1 MKTVYSRGL
10 LHHFISTSSIA
21 EFLEETMK
29 TIIVALVVMYSALEP
44 HSAFGL
50 QPILGISSAY
60 SFTQASDAQKRA
72 DEIVASLN
80 KKKEKVKEKYGVRKE
95 KYKEVRCEP
104 VIKANPSEHSGTYEV
119 SDLGLGHSLTI
130 RVGNDG
136 RVDASGYEPTE
147 GGVKEARQFALR
159 DARIDG
165 ALLTGEKVYTDGAV
179 EKFEGVF
186 IKRTVLN
193 SPMDDG
199 VSSFGLGVVGRQIV
213 IAGLTLDK
221 LFYQLKE

>member
-1 MKTVYSRGL
+1 
-10 LHHFISTSSIA
+10 
-21 EFLEETMK
+21 MK
-29 TIIVALVVMYSALEP
+29 TIIVTLLVIYSAVEP
-44 HSAFGL
+44 NSAFGPL
-50 QPILGISSAY
+50 PILGISPAY
-60 SFTQASDAQKRA
+60 SSTQVSDAQKKA

-104 VIKANPSEHSGTYEV
+104 VVKADPSEYSGAYEA
-119 SDLGLGHSLTI
+119 SDLGLGYSLTI

-136 RVDASGYEPTE
+136 RVDGFGYEPAET
-147 GGVKEARQFALR
+147 GVKEARQFVLR
-159 DARIDG
+159 NARVEG
-165 ALLTGEKVYTDGAV
+165 ALLTAEKVYVDGAV

-193 SPMDDG
+193 SPTEEG

-213 IAGLTLDK
+213 IGGLTLDK
-221 LFYQLKE
+221 IFYQLKR

>member
-1 MKTVYSRGL
+1 
-10 LHHFISTSSIA
+10 
-21 EFLEETMK
+21 MK
-29 TIIVALVVMYSALEP
+29 TIIVTLLVIYFARG
-44 HSAFGL
+44 HNTAFGL
-50 QPILGISSAY
+50 LPIPGISSAY
-60 SFTQASDAQKRA
+60 SSTQAADAQKRA

-80 KKKEKVKEKYGVRKE
+80 KKKEMVKEKYGVRKE

-119 SDLGLGHSLTI
+119 SDLGLGYSLTI

-159 DARIDG
+159 DARIEG

-186 IKRTVLN
+186 IKRTVIN
-193 SPMDDG
+193 SPTDDG

-213 IAGLTLDK
+213 IGGLTLDK
-221 LFYQLKE
+221 LFYQLKQ

>member
-1 MKTVYSRGL
+1 
-10 LHHFISTSSIA
+10 
-21 EFLEETMK
+21 MK
-29 TIIVALVVMYSALEP
+29 TIIVTLLVIYFARG
-44 HSAFGL
+44 HNTAFGL
-50 QPILGISSAY
+50 LPIPGISSAY
-60 SFTQASDAQKRA
+60 SSTQAADAQKRA

-80 KKKEKVKEKYGVRKE
+80 KKKEMVKEKYGVRKE

-104 VIKANPSEHSGTYEV
+104 LVKANPSEHSGTYEV
-119 SDLGLGHSLTI
+119 SDLGLGYSLTI

-159 DARIDG
+159 DARIEG

-186 IKRTVLN
+186 IKRTVIN
-193 SPMDDG
+193 SPTDDG
-199 VSSFGLGVVGRQIV
+199 VSSFGLGVVWRQIV
-213 IAGLTLDK
+213 IGGLTLDK
-221 LFYQLKE
+221 LFYQLKQ

>member
-1 MKTVYSRGL
+1 MR
-10 LHHFISTSSIA
+10 
-21 EFLEETMK
+21 
-29 TIIVALVVMYSALEP
+29 TIIVALVVIYSALEP
-44 HSAFGL
+44 NSAFGL

-60 SFTQASDAQKRA
+60 SSTQASDAQKRA

-80 KKKEKVKEKYGVRKE
+80 KKKEMVKEKYGVRKE

-104 VIKANPSEHSGTYEV
+104 VVKTNPDEYSGTYEI
-119 SDLGLGHSLTI
+119 SDLGLGYSLTI

-136 RVDASGYEPTE
+136 RVDAYGYEPT
-147 GGVKEARQFALR
+147 GRGVKEARQFALR
-159 DARIDG
+159 DAIVEG

-186 IKRTVLN
+186 IKRTVIN
-193 SPMDDG
+193 SPTDDG

-213 IAGLTLDK
+213 IGGLTLDK

>member
-1 MKTVYSRGL
+1 MNP
-10 LHHFISTSSIA
+10 
-21 EFLEETMK
+21 
-29 TIIVALVVMYSALEP
+29 IIVTLLVIYFAPEP
-44 HSAFGL
+44 TNAFGL
-50 QPILGISSAY
+50 LPIPGISSTY
-60 SFTQASDAQKRA
+60 SSTQTSDAQKKA

-104 VIKANPSEHSGTYEV
+104 VVKADPSEYSGAYEA
-119 SDLGLGHSLTI
+119 SDLGLGYSLTI

-136 RVDASGYEPTE
+136 RVDGFGYEPAET
-147 GGVKEARQFALR
+147 GVKEARQFVLR
-159 DARIDG
+159 NARVEG
-165 ALLTGEKVYTDGAV
+165 GLLTAEKVYADGAV

-193 SPMDDG
+193 SPTEEG

-213 IAGLTLDK
+213 IGGLTLDK
-221 LFYQLKE
+221 IFYQLKG

>member
-1 MKTVYSRGL
+1 
-10 LHHFISTSSIA
+10 
-21 EFLEETMK
+21 MK
-29 TIIVALVVMYSALEP
+29 TIFVTLLVTYFALGP
-44 HSAFGL
+44 NSAFGL
-50 QPILGISSAY
+50 LPILGISSA
-60 SFTQASDAQKRA
+60 SSSTQVSDAQKKVG
-72 DEIVASLN
+72 EIVASLN
-80 KKKEKVKEKYGVRKE
+80 KKKEVVKEKYGVRKD

-104 VIKANPSEHSGTYEV
+104 VFKANPSEHSGTYEV
-119 SDLGLGHSLTI
+119 SDLGLGYSLTI

-147 GGVKEARQFALR
+147 RGVKEARQFVLR

-165 ALLTGEKVYTDGAV
+165 ALLTGKKVYTDGAV

-193 SPMDDG
+193 SPTDDG

-213 IAGLTLDK
+213 IGGLTLDK

>member
-1 MKTVYSRGL
+1 
-10 LHHFISTSSIA
+10 
-21 EFLEETMK
+21 MK
-29 TIIVALVVMYSALEP
+29 TIFVTLLVIYFALGP
-44 HSAFGL
+44 NSAFGL
-50 QPILGISSAY
+50 LPVLGISSAY
-60 SFTQASDAQKRA
+60 SSTQGSDAQKKA

-80 KKKEKVKEKYGVRKE
+80 KKKEKVKEKYGVRKD

-104 VIKANPSEHSGTYEV
+104 VVKANPSEHSGTYEV
-119 SDLGLGHSLTI
+119 SDLGLGYSLTI

-147 GGVKEARQFALR
+147 GGVKETRQFVLR
-159 DARIDG
+159 DARVEG
-165 ALLTGEKVYTDGAV
+165 ALFTGEKVYTDGAV

-193 SPMDDG
+193 SPTDEG
-199 VSSFGLGVVGRQIV
+199 VSSFGLGIVGRQIV
-213 IAGLTLDK
+213 IGGLTLDK

>member
-1 MKTVYSRGL
+1 
-10 LHHFISTSSIA
+10 
-21 EFLEETMK
+21 MK
-29 TIIVALVVMYSALEP
+29 TIIVTLLVIYFARG
-44 HSAFGL
+44 HNTAFGL
-50 QPILGISSAY
+50 LPIPGISSAY
-60 SFTQASDAQKRA
+60 SSTQAADAQKRA

-80 KKKEKVKEKYGVRKE
+80 KKKEMVKEKYGVRKE

-104 VIKANPSEHSGTYEV
+104 LVKANPSEHSGTYEV
-119 SDLGLGHSLTI
+119 SDLGLGYSLTI

-159 DARIDG
+159 DARIEG

-186 IKRTVLN
+186 IKRTVIN
-193 SPMDDG
+193 SPTDDG

-213 IAGLTLDK
+213 IGGLTLDK
-221 LFYQLKE
+221 LFYQLKQ

>member
-1 MKTVYSRGL
+1 MKTTFVTL
-10 LHHFISTSSIA
+10 LVIF
-21 EFLEETMK
+21 F
-29 TIIVALVVMYSALEP
+29 ALGP
-44 HSAFGL
+44 NSAFGL
-50 QPILGISSAY
+50 LTILGISSAY
-60 SFTQASDAQKRA
+60 SSTQVSDAQKKA

-80 KKKEKVKEKYGVRKE
+80 KKKEKVKEKYGVRKD

-104 VIKANPSEHSGTYEV
+104 VVKANPSEHSGTYEV
-119 SDLGLGHSLTI
+119 SDPGLGYSLTI

-136 RVDASGYEPTE
+136 RVDANGYEQTE
-147 GGVKEARQFALR
+147 GGVKETRQFALR
-159 DARIDG
+159 DARVEG
-165 ALLTGEKVYTDGAV
+165 ALLTGEKAYTDGAV

-193 SPMDDG
+193 SPTDEG

-213 IAGLTLDK
+213 IGGLTLDK

>member
-1 MKTVYSRGL
+1 MR
-10 LHHFISTSSIA
+10 
-21 EFLEETMK
+21 
-29 TIIVALVVMYSALEP
+29 TIIVALVVIYSALEP
-44 HSAFGL
+44 NSAFGL
-50 QPILGISSAY
+50 QPTLGMSSAY
-60 SFTQASDAQKRA
+60 SSTQASDAQKRA

-80 KKKEKVKEKYGVRKE
+80 KKKEMVKEKYGVRKE

-104 VIKANPSEHSGTYEV
+104 VVKTNPDEYSGTYEI
-119 SDLGLGHSLTI
+119 SDLGLGYSLTI

-136 RVDASGYEPTE
+136 RVDAYGYEPTE

-159 DARIDG
+159 DARVEG
-165 ALLTGEKVYTDGAV
+165 ALLTGEKVYADGAV

-186 IKRTVLN
+186 IKRTVIN
-193 SPMDDG
+193 SPTDDG

-213 IAGLTLDK
+213 IGGLTLDK

>member
-1 MKTVYSRGL
+1 
-10 LHHFISTSSIA
+10 
-21 EFLEETMK
+21 MK
-29 TIIVALVVMYSALEP
+29 TIFVTLLVIYFAP
-44 HSAFGL
+44 GPDSAFGL
-50 QPILGISSAY
+50 LPILGISSAY
-60 SFTQASDAQKRA
+60 SSTQVSDAQKKA

-80 KKKEKVKEKYGVRKE
+80 KKKEKVKEKYGVRKD

-104 VIKANPSEHSGTYEV
+104 VVKANPSEHSGTYEV
-119 SDLGLGHSLTI
+119 SDLGLGYSLTI

-147 GGVKEARQFALR
+147 GGVKETRQFALR
-159 DARIDG
+159 DARVEG

-193 SPMDDG
+193 SPTDDG
-199 VSSFGLGVVGRQIV
+199 VSSFGLGVVGRQVV
-213 IAGLTLDK
+213 IGGLTLDK

>member
-1 MKTVYSRGL
+1 
-10 LHHFISTSSIA
+10 
-21 EFLEETMK
+21 
-29 TIIVALVVMYSALEP
+29 
-44 HSAFGL
+44 
-50 QPILGISSAY
+50 
-60 SFTQASDAQKRA
+60 
-72 DEIVASLN
+72 SLN

-104 VIKANPSEHSGTYEV
+104 VIKANPSELSGTYEV
-119 SDLGLGHSLTI
+119 PDLGLGYSLTI

-136 RVDASGYEPTE
+136 RVDALGYESTK
-147 GGVKEARQFALR
+147 GGVNEARQFVLR
-159 DARIDG
+159 DAKIGG
-165 ALLTGEKVYTDGAV
+165 ALLTGEKVYMDGPV

-193 SPMDDG
+193 SPTDDG
-199 VSSFGLGVVGRQIV
+199 VSSFGLGVVVRQRV

>member
-1 MKTVYSRGL
+1 M
-10 LHHFISTSSIA
+10 
-21 EFLEETMK
+21 
-29 TIIVALVVMYSALEP
+29 
-44 HSAFGL
+44 
-50 QPILGISSAY
+50 
-60 SFTQASDAQKRA
+60 
-72 DEIVASLN
+72 
-80 KKKEKVKEKYGVRKE
+80 VKEKYGVRKE

-104 VIKANPSEHSGTYEV
+104 VVKANPSEHSGTYEV
-119 SDLGLGHSLTI
+119 SDMGLGYSLTI

-159 DARIDG
+159 DARVDG
-165 ALLTGEKVYTDGAV
+165 ALLTGEKVYTDGAI

-186 IKRTVLN
+186 IKRTVIN
-193 SPMDDG
+193 SPTDDG

-213 IAGLTLDK
+213 IGGLTLDK